1 MIQIDDLITNALKN
15 KLQSELRTYRALKSE
30 ILNYTTAKNA
40 KPYDEAAECQIIKK
54 MCKQREDSIA
64 DFKKAGREDLIS
76 SEMEELEI
84 LKKLLPKPS
93 TDSEV
98 YSFFNQLCAVRNWTT
113 QKENFVEWAI
123 PKNCMGEAIKLLK
136 NAFPYNDVKD
146 LSDLVKN
153 NLA

>member
-15 KLQSELRTYRALKSE
+15 KSQSELRTYRALKSE

-54 MCKQREDSIA
+54 MCKQREDSIE

-84 LKKLLPKPS
+84 LKKLLPKPAS
-93 TDSEV
+93 DSDV
-98 YSFFNQLCAVRNWTT
+98 CSFFNKLCAIKNWHHYE
-113 QKENFVEWAI
+113 ENFVKLAI
-123 PKNCMGEAIKLLK
+123 PKKCMGEAINTLK
-136 NAFPYNDVKD
+136 QCFPYNDVKE
-146 LSDLVKN
+146 LSNLVKN
-153 NLA
+153 NLE

>member
-15 KLQSELRTYRALKSE
+15 KSQSELRTYRALKSE

-40 KPYDEAAECQIIKK
+40 KPYDEAIECQIIKK

-98 YSFFNQLCAVRNWTT
+98 HSFFNQLCAVRNWTI
-113 QKENFVEWAI
+113 QKENFVKWAI